1 MGLHNNKKY
10 SKETSMKIMAVM
22 FLCVLSIKS
31 HASCFSDLE
40 NGNNEL
46 SIGNHYYNK
55 SIEMQDEV
63 YTTMKDL
70 LLEPSFSQCQKAVT
84 YLELT
89 WKSSYHYYIS
99 SLFGERMSSSSCSY
113 KNANNQSI
121 SLDII
126 DHSSEKYQKMIGTY
140 VNFSADVK
148 NQCVS
153 IIDIPDLGMPYDY
166 YEKTK

>member
-1 MGLHNNKKY
+1 MDISIKGLCKKDPVSILLSISRYNNKKY

-40 NGNNEL
+40 NGSREFQ
-46 SIGNHYYNK
+46 IGNQYYNK
-55 SIEMQDEV
+55 TIDIEDEV
-63 YTTMKDL
+63 YESMNLVMESTL
-70 LLEPSFSQCQKAVT
+70 SECQKAVS
-84 YLELT
+84 YLELN

-126 DHSSEKYQKMIGTY
+126 DHSSEKYQKMIH
-140 VNFSADVK
+140 
-148 NQCVS
+148 
-153 IIDIPDLGMPYDY
+153 
-166 YEKTK
+166 TKA